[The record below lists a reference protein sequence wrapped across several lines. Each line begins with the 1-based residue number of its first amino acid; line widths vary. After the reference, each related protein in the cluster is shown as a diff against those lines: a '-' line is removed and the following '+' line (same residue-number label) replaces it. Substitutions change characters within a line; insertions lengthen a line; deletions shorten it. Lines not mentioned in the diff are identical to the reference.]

1 RDPAVQV
8 LVLRH
13 PRGTE
18 APVRG
23 AREGRAEAL
32 EAVAD
37 RSSVARQVGRVHG
50 RQGGDVLLYG
60 HRRRALDDSQVRRQE
75 ARPPELHAALP
86 RGAALYEQGRPRR
99 GPGRPADRRQRRHD
113 RGRRSRRR
121 QVGRAVL
128 CCARMDE
135 RTVGFIGLG
144 RMGSGMARNLLK
156 AGVPLVVWDVLPEA
170 ARSLSEDGAS
180 VAADPAALA
189 ASAELIFLC
198 VPSDKEAGEVLF
210 GERGVAR
217 GGNTPAV
224 VDTTT
229 MNHRAA
235 RRLAE
240 RARDAGL
247 SYADCPVSGMP
258 LRAEKGTLT
267 MMFGGSAE
275 LFALSKPCLA
285 VMGEFVV
292 HCGDVGMG
300 QLMKAVNNIV
310 YDVNIAAFCEVL
322 PFAVKAGLQPAQVAE
337 VLTTGNSRSFA
348 SGHFVPRIMERR
360 FEGDFSLRAA
370 YKDIVNIQEAAAQL
384 DASLPLVE
392 AMVKAYRAAIE
403 MGFGDEPKSAMVKV
417 YEERMGQ
424 EVRIDP
430 RSA

>member
-1 RDPAVQV
+1 
-8 LVLRH
+8 
-13 PRGTE
+13 
-18 APVRG
+18 
-23 AREGRAEAL
+23 
-32 EAVAD
+32 
-37 RSSVARQVGRVHG
+37 
-50 RQGGDVLLYG
+50 
-60 HRRRALDDSQVRRQE
+60 
-75 ARPPELHAALP
+75 
-86 RGAALYEQGRPRR
+86 
-99 GPGRPADRRQRRHD
+99 
-113 RGRRSRRR
+113 
-121 QVGRAVL
+121 
-128 CCARMDE
+128 MDE
-135 RTVGFIGLG
+135 RRVGFIGLG

-170 ARSLSEDGAS
+170 GRSLAQDGAS

-189 ASAELIFLC
+189 GSAELIFLC
-198 VPSDKEAGEVLF
+198 VPADKEAGEVLF
-210 GERGVAR
+210 GERGVVE
-217 GGNTPAV
+217 GGGTPAV

-235 RRLAE
+235 RRLAQ
-240 RARDAGL
+240 RAREAGVA
-247 SYADCPVSGMP
+247 YADCPVSGMP
-258 LRAEKGTLT
+258 QRAENGTLT
-267 MMFGGSAE
+267 MMFGGSDD
-275 LFALSKPCLA
+275 LFALSKPYLD

-348 SGHFVPRIMERR
+348 SEHFVPRIMQRR

-424 EVRIDP
+424 EVRAGR